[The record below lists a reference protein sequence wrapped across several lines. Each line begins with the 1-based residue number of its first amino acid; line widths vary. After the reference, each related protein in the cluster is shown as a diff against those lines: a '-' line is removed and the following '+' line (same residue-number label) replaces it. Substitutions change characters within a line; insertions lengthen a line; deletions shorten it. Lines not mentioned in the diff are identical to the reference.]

1 MNEFL
6 KNLRSQQQDKFAG
19 SYRSHTDKSNYP
31 HPERRAGGDRR
42 GHSSSKGNINLDQ
55 LTKKVTELVPELK
68 NLMQG
73 ITDTA
78 DRMADIMERY
88 VAVEEKRNDIFE
100 SMEKSIQNMGVQNT
114 ASENNNENDVREQ
127 KTKKIPKEEKNRIMD
142 LIISMR
148 DKGSTYDQIAEHLGE
163 ENIPTFSNKGH
174 WHAQTIH
181 RLYQQRKKELS
192 K

>member
-31 HPERRAGGDRR
+31 HPERRAGVDRR
-42 GHSSSKGNINLDQ
+42 GQSSSRGNLDQ
-55 LTKKVTELVPELK
+55 LTKKITELVPELK

-78 DRMADIMERY
+78 DRMADIMEHY
-88 VAVEEKRNDIFE
+88 VSVEEKRNDIFE
-100 SMEKSIQNMGVQNT
+100 SIEKSIQNMGVQTT
-114 ASENNNENDVREQ
+114 AAENNNENVVREQ

-148 DKGSTYDQIAEHLGE
+148 DKGSTYDQIADRLE
-163 ENIPTFSNKGH
+163 EEKIPTFSNKGN

-181 RLYQQRKKELS
+181 RLYQQRKKELN